1 MVRLLT
7 SKKAVIL
14 AIALL
19 GATVVGLGVSLAAS
33 TVLRDTNDV
42 RLRVIAS
49 EFADGFESTWH
60 VHPGP
65 VIVQVQEGAFKIY
78 QGSCQ
83 PTVVQAGETYI
94 EIPFVPIKAVAKGP
108 IKWTTTQIVPQAD
121 APATDVSS
129 PCG

>member
-1 MVRLLT
+1 MRLFS
-7 SKKAVIL
+7 SKHALVL
-14 AIALL
+14 GIALI
-19 GATVVGLGVSLAAS
+19 GATALGIGVAFAAS
-33 TVLRDTNDV
+33 NVLRDTNNV

-49 EFADGFESTWH
+49 EFQDGFESTWH

-78 QGSCQ
+78 QGDCA
-83 PTVVQAGETYI
+83 PKVVTAGESYI

-121 APATDVSS
+121 APATDVASA
-129 PCG
+129 CD